1 MLTDPLWLGG
11 GLLLFLGLGYEVV
24 AFSAMPLAVAQPIF
38 AVALVGLVAY
48 AVRFLGERLSTREWT
63 SVALFVL
70 ATMLIGLSATEEGEL
85 HADATLVGT
94 LTRPWMMIAIC
105 TPAVLIAALVWLVG
119 DRRASG
125 RHARK
130 LAGCRL
136 RDRRRACAGL
146 AEAGI
151 RGISLVYR
159 ETGSLQAVLESA
171 YPWLTIGLAAIALG
185 QLQVALQRC
194 RVAIVA
200 VVLTVIGRSS
210 CSSPAAS
217 CSARTGRA
225 TPARSC
231 CARSA
236 SRWRCSRSCCSPLRG
251 AVGAGTGRREA
262 CTHRPLIPY
271 IAGMPRRILATALLA
286 AALLVPLAPAP
297 ASAVVGGA
305 PASSA
310 AYPGWRRSGRRS
322 SSSGRPGSS
331 AAAR

>member
-1 MLTDPLWLGG
+1 MGSDLGYAALALIATTVYYIAFLVFRASARRMEPLRGSRPFRVARLMLTDPLWLCGG
-11 GLLLFLGLGYEVV
+11 KLLFLGLGYEVV

-38 AVALVGLVAY
+38 AVALVMLVAY

-85 HADATLVGT
+85 HADATLAGT

-130 LAGCRL
+130 LAGVAYGIGAG
-136 RDRRRACAGL
+136 ACAGL

-159 ETGSLQAVLESA
+159 ETGSFQAVLESA

-200 VVLTVIGRSS
+200 VVLTVIGRSYLLLA
-210 CSSPAAS
+210 SSVLFGEDWP
-217 CSARTGRA
+217 
-225 TPARSC
+225 
-231 CARSA
+231 
-236 SRWRCSRSCCSPLRG
+236 
-251 AVGAGTGRREA
+251 REA
-262 CTHRPLIPY
+262 GPFLLRAC
-271 IAGMPRRILATALLA
+271 GFILALLA
-286 AALLVPLAPAP
+286 LVLFPRYEQAPDP
-297 ASAVVGGA
+297 
-305 PASSA
+305 
-310 AYPGWRRSGRRS
+310 
-322 SSSGRPGSS
+322 
-331 AAAR
+331 AARNTVHPAFDARTLPRWPSTPAGPS